1 MKDISKERID
11 TSVKRIAQIINTN
24 EAVIQDLQWAC
35 DAEKWND
42 DAVCQLKEAQ
52 MLLGEAL
59 ATLVNWFDDAEG
71 EEERQLQ
78 EIAKQAQQMSEE
90 RH

>member
-1 MKDISKERID
+1 MNDISKERID
-11 TSVKRIAQIINTN
+11 TSVKRVAQIINTN
-24 EAVIQDLQWAC
+24 ETVIQDLQWAC

-42 DAVCQLKEAQ
+42 DVVCQLKEAQ

-59 ATLVNWFDDAEG
+59 ATLVNWFDDADS

-78 EIAKQAQQMSEE
+78 EIAKQALQMSEE

>member
-1 MKDISKERID
+1 MNDISKERID
-11 TSVKRIAQIINTN
+11 TSVKRVAQIINTN

-42 DAVCQLKEAQ
+42 DVVCQLKEAQ

-59 ATLVNWFDDAEG
+59 ATLVNWFDDADS

-78 EIAKQAQQMSEE
+78 EIAKQALQMSEE
-90 RH
+90 CH

>member
-1 MKDISKERID
+1 MNDISKERID
-11 TSVKRIAQIINTN
+11 TSVKRVAQIINTN

-35 DAEKWND
+35 DAENWND
-42 DAVCQLKEAQ
+42 DVVCQLKDAQ

-59 ATLVNWFDDAEG
+59 ATLVNWFDDADS
-71 EEERQLQ
+71 EEERRLL

-90 RH
+90 CH

>member
-1 MKDISKERID
+1 MNDISKERID
-11 TSVKRIAQIINTN
+11 TSVKRVAQIINTN

-35 DAEKWND
+35 DSEKWND
-42 DAVCQLKEAQ
+42 DVVCQLRDAQ

-59 ATLVNWFDDAEG
+59 ATLVNWFDDADS

-78 EIAKQAQQMSEE
+78 EIAKQALKMSEE

>member
-42 DAVCQLKEAQ
+42 DVVFQLKEAQ